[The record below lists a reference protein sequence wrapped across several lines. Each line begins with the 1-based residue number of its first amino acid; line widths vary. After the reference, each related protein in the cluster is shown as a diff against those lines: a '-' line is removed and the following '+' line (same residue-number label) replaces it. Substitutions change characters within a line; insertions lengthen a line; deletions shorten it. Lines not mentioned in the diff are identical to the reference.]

1 MQRRAHSPN
10 LPARVQKGS
19 KHHLFEERFFFG
31 DKRKEKKRGT
41 GWCFTLRLMNEKTL
55 AHKRQASQGRKRK
68 VALTHLN
75 HLQCVSGNER
85 DSPAPSMP
93 HHSEAPSSSQ
103 HKNASHER
111 RGKDSWQNN
120 QTTCNLLSNQSVC
133 VCLAR
138 VFKDL
143 HQGSTN
149 KHQVCVFED
158 RRNEKEKK
166 NAAHSCDCDDI
177 TLLSCVGRAGVG

>member
-1 MQRRAHSPN
+1 
-10 LPARVQKGS
+10 
-19 KHHLFEERFFFG
+19 
-31 DKRKEKKRGT
+31 
-41 GWCFTLRLMNEKTL
+41 MNEKTL

-68 VALTHLN
+68 AALTHLN
-75 HLQCVSGNER
+75 HLQCVSGNKR

-103 HKNASHER
+103 HKNASHEER
-111 RGKDSWQNN
+111 HRFVAKQSNN
-120 QTTCNLLSNQSVC
+120 LQSVVKSKRVCVC